1 MSDEPTPEN
10 ECSTADRADRAD
22 PADPADSTDPAD
34 NPASRGEEM
43 LSSHGEEI
51 LRDMSEAQLAE
62 AQEYA
67 LEFLKQVLRLRGVR
81 IDREQFL
88 QAELHRRGV
97 GRDDIA
103 VAITKYPAAANISLA
118 TLDEIADALI
128 TSETRKSSA
137 ISFGAGV
144 PGGIAMLGTVPGDLV
159 QFYIHAFRIMQKLA
173 YLYGW
178 QSFLEETEDIDDET
192 LGIFASFLGVMMG
205 VQGAS
210 GSLALFANN
219 MARPAIEKQISKQ
232 ALTKTVWYGPLKKVL
247 RMVGVNV
254 TKQGFARS
262 VTKVIPVIS
271 GVLSGGFTMVTMGS
285 QSRRLMNHL
294 RVIPPPNV
302 DAETYLAQ
310 LGALDEHARELER
323 APKVDRA
330 VDLAKNSASR
340 ASDAVSTMTT
350 VASGAMSTMTTVA
363 SDATGVMA
371 RLAGGV
377 ADSLGARLGRKQTA
391 DIELWEEP
399 PTEPNGA

>member
-22 PADPADSTDPAD
+22 PADPADPAD

-103 VAITKYPAAANISLA
+103 VAITKYPAAANISLV

-128 TSETRKSSA
+128 TFETRKSSA

-350 VASGAMSTMTTVA
+350 VASDAVSTMTTVA
-363 SDATGVMA
+363 SGVTGVIA
-371 RLAGGV
+371 RRAGGV
-377 ADSLGARLGRKQTA
+377 TAPLGARLGRKQTA